1 MKSFSRY
8 EKSHPQTYRG
18 VVLTWGIFNPPTV
31 GHEAMFNEAARVANE
46 QGFVLRIVPTH
57 SHDNEKNPLLYE
69 KKVEYLRTLF
79 PRYASYVME
88 TQSRTIMD
96 VMTELREEFTEVIM
110 VVGDDRVE
118 AFSQFM
124 KQTAEEL
131 NFSFWKIQSAGR
143 RDPDADGIE
152 GMSASL
158 MREYVTK
165 GDFTQF
171 KSGLP
176 SSTDTDVARSLFE
189 DVRRGLGIREKY
201 VPVALERTPE
211 REAFYAGQA
220 VSKGDTVIIEKT
232 GAEGTVCFIGAN
244 YVMVESEGKKTRHWS
259 KDIKRVNHEKRA

>member
-18 VVLTWGIFNPPTV
+18 VVLTWGRFNPPTV

-46 QGFVLRIVPTH
+46 LGFVLRIVPTH

-96 VMTELREEFTEVIM
+96 VMSELREEFTELVM

-143 RDPDADGIE
+143 RDPDADGVE

-211 REAFYAGQA
+211 REAFYAGQT

-259 KDIKRVNHEKRA
+259 KDIKRVNHEERT

>member
-18 VVLTWGIFNPPTV
+18 VVLTWGRFNPPTV

-232 GAEGTVCFIGAN
+232 GTEGTVCFIGAN

>member
-18 VVLTWGIFNPPTV
+18 VVLTWGRFNPPTV
-31 GHEAMFNEAARVANE
+31 GHEAMFNEAARVAN
-46 QGFVLRIVPTH
+46 QHGFVLRIIPTH
-57 SHDNEKNPLLYE
+57 SQDNEKNPLLYE

-79 PRYASYVME
+79 PRYASYVAE
-88 TQSRTIMD
+88 TESITIMD
-96 VMTELREEFTEVIM
+96 VMKELRSEFTELVM

-118 AFSQFM
+118 PFTQFM
-124 KQTAEEL
+124 KKTAEEL
-131 NFSFWKIQSAGR
+131 DFSFWKIQSAGR

-171 KSGLP
+171 KTGLP
-176 SSTDTDVARSLFE
+176 SSTDSEVARSLFE

-211 REAFYAGQA
+211 REAFYAGQTVSEGDA
-220 VSKGDTVIIEKT
+220 VVIEKT
-232 GAEGTVCFIGAN
+232 GEKGTVCFIGAN
-244 YVMVESEGKKTRHWS
+244 YVMVESMGKKTRHWS
-259 KDIKRVNHEKRA
+259 KDIKRVNNEERT